1 MAPHM
6 PLELCS
12 GKARWPADPEARR
25 PASRRSLIRSSGRRT
40 GEAPVGSPLE
50 PPGGGPLLPAITTP
64 YLALLATGVAAAAA
78 GEGVDA
84 VAVAGPLSTSD
95 EVGLVVVVEE
105 EADDGTDPGDTAATV
120 TVIEVDESVPA
131 SADVAAVVD
140 SASGT
145 VVRRLGGLGDY
156 ASVSIRGSSARQVQ
170 VFLDGVPLNPDGSQ
184 AVNLSELPLSA
195 FERVEIYRG
204 SAPAELAAAPLGGVV
219 NMVTGDVPTV
229 LTLGYGSHGTGRL
242 VGSTGVPGPF
252 SVAAARRD
260 EQGSG
265 PTDDLLVLAELFTTR
280 GDYEAFTDNGTL
292 YNQDDDGTVVR
303 ANNDKRQGSSLLR
316 YRLAGDLLE
325 LSLADSFLAREEGLP
340 GPITS
345 PTSAARLA
353 TLRNL
358 ASARLEARFG
368 QIRSNA
374 LAWHQLRGEELDD
387 RAGEIGVG
395 QQWQHYRTST
405 TGLSLHGSWGLRSW
419 LVPSLTLSARQDG
432 FVQQD
437 LLLDISEDPRRRRAA
452 SAAASV
458 SLRAWGDRLLL
469 EPVMQASALD
479 NRLLG
484 TVPFS
489 DSAVA
494 PEGEDTMLV
503 PTPRVGLLIRPWLPG
518 EEPDLDAPWTGLA
531 FKANAGRF
539 FRPPDFTELFGD
551 RGGVVGNTELLPEQG
566 WQADLGARWAMPS
579 RWSITGSMDVA
590 WFRTMVTDQ
599 IFYVQNGQQSS
610 VPINLGRAFTQGIEA
625 AMALDLL
632 GWLDSQS
639 NLTWTQSRN
648 LTPQQDVINNQLPRV
663 PAWEVYQGSS
673 VHWEEHLRVGHR
685 WSYTDGNYQDA
696 TNWYLS
702 PPRSIHGLFVRGSV
716 RGWSLELSVLNLL
729 DNTVALVDRNPLSDQ
744 DDTLVPQPITDF
756 FGYPL
761 PGRSFLLTVA
771 WSEQPAGDP

>member
-1 MAPHM
+1 M
-6 PLELCS
+6 
-12 GKARWPADPEARR
+12 
-25 PASRRSLIRSSGRRT
+25 
-40 GEAPVGSPLE
+40 
-50 PPGGGPLLPAITTP
+50 
-64 YLALLATGVAAAAA
+64 GVAAAA
-78 GEGVDA
+78 EGADDGVAAA
-84 VAVAGPLSTSD
+84 VLPPAPD

-105 EADDGTDPGDTAATV
+105 EADDGTDPGDTSATV
-120 TVIEVDESVPA
+120 TVIEVDESVSA

-204 SAPAELAAAPLGGVV
+204 SAPTALAAAPLGGVV

-229 LTLGYGSHGTGRL
+229 LSLGYGSYGTGRL
-242 VGSTGVPGPF
+242 VGATGVPGPF
-252 SVAAARRD
+252 SLAASRR
-260 EQGSG
+260 ERQGTG

-292 YNQDDDGTVVR
+292 YNQADDGTVTR

-316 YRLAGDLLE
+316 YRLVGDRVE
-325 LSLADSFLAREEGLP
+325 LSIADSFLAREEGLP

-345 PTSAARLA
+345 PTTTARLA

-358 ASARLEARFG
+358 ASARVEGRWG
-368 QIRSNA
+368 QLRSSA
-374 LAWHQLRGEELDD
+374 LAWHQIRGEELDD
-387 RAGEIGVG
+387 RDGEIGVG

-405 TGLSLHGSWGLRSW
+405 TGLSLHGTWGLRSW

-437 LLLDISEDPRRRRAA
+437 LLLDVAEDPRRRRAA

-469 EPVMQASALD
+469 EPVLQASALD

-484 TVPFS
+484 TVPFG

-503 PTPRVGLLIRPWLPG
+503 PTPRVRLLIRPWRPSA
-518 EEPDLDAPWTGLA
+518 EPELDAPWTGLA

-551 RGGVVGNTELLPEQG
+551 RGGVVGNTDLLPEHG

-579 RWSITGSMDVA
+579 RWGVTGSVDLA
-590 WFRTMVTDQ
+590 WFRSMVEDQ
-599 IFYVQNGQQSS
+599 IVYVQNGQQSS
-610 VPINLGRAFTQGIEA
+610 VPINLGRAFTQGVEA
-625 AMALDLL
+625 AVSLDLV
-632 GWLDSQS
+632 GWLDTQS

-663 PAWEVYQGSS
+663 PAWELYQGTSW
-673 VHWEEHLRVGHR
+673 HWEEHLRVGHS
-685 WSYTDGNYQDA
+685 WSYTDGNYWDA

-702 PPRSIHGLFVRGSV
+702 PPRSLHGLFVRGGV

-729 DNTVALVDRNPLSDQ
+729 DNTVALVDRNPLSDL
-744 DDTLVPQPITDF
+744 DDTLVPQPLTDF

-771 WSEQPAGDP
+771 WSEQPSGAP